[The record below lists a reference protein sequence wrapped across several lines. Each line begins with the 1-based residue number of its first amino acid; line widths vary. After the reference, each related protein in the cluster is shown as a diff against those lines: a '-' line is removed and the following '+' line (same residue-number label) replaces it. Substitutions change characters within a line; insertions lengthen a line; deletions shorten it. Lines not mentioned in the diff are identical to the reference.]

1 MSWHSSLDSTLRL
14 VPSVQSVPYF
24 YGHHL
29 QEAVVSEIC
38 GVTSDMQIGN
48 LVLEMKSETFY

>member
-1 MSWHSSLDSTLRL
+1 VCHI
-14 VPSVQSVPYF
+14 F

-29 QEAVVSEIC
+29 QEAVVSEIS

>member
-1 MSWHSSLDSTLRL
+1 MCHI
-14 VPSVQSVPYF
+14 F

-48 LVLEMKSETFY
+48 LVLEMKSETFYTE